1 MFKFKV
7 FWADIIVTRQYII
20 AATIIFAIS
29 MYLGA
34 TNESFAHFLSAQ
46 LEGLGQLVDKIDE
59 SSNPTLSMIMLIF
72 FNNAIKSVIVI
83 FAGALFGLLPIFFLV
98 INGMVIGFV
107 LQFSANSSME
117 MSVLELIVKGLLP
130 HGILE
135 IPALLIASAYGLRLG
150 KLLISVFGALLFD
163 QNKLSQIGYQY
174 KSLLQK
180 CGIVSIYLV
189 VALLF
194 AAIIESTVTGWLLQL

>member
-1 MFKFKV
+1 MFKFKSL
-7 FWADIIVTRQYII
+7 WADLAITRQYII
-20 AATIIFAIS
+20 VATIIFILS

-34 TNESFAHFLSAQ
+34 TNESFAAFLNMQ

-72 FNNAIKSVIVI
+72 FNNAIKAIIVL

-98 INGMVIGFV
+98 INGMIIGFL
-107 LQFSANSSME
+107 LQFSNGSADISMWE
-117 MSVLELIVKGLLP
+117 AIFKGLLP

-150 KLLISVFGALLFD
+150 RLLFSVFGALLFN
-163 QNKLSQIGYQY
+163 QTKLTKIGHQY
-174 KSLLQK
+174 ISLLKK
-180 CGIVSIYLV
+180 CGVISLYLV
-189 VALLF
+189 IVLLI
-194 AAIIESTVTGWLLQL
+194 AAIIESTVTVWLLQL